1 MQIYELEV
9 LKSGSEVG
17 EKIGNPVLVTI
28 GGDGKVASNQNSN
41 PNAGAAKRPAGP
53 VAKED
58 QVIIPYPVP

>member
-17 EKIGNPVLVTI
+17 EKIGNPVAI

-58 QVIIPYPVP
+58 QVIIPYPVS